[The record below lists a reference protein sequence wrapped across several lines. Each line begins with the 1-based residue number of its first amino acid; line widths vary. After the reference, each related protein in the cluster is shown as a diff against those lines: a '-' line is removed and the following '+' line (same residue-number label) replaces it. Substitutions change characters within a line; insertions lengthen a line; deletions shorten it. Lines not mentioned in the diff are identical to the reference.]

1 MPKNKNAFSR
11 HRIIDQCIN
20 DKRRKYP
27 TLENLAERC
36 SELLDV
42 NVSPSTIEKDIAA
55 MKKNSPVGY
64 NAPIIY
70 SKQHRGYVYSE
81 IGFSIAE
88 LNLQDEEWNAL
99 KFAAQLLYQYKSVP
113 IFSDFKN
120 AIERIN
126 TRFSLGL
133 EIEDPILNQHVQFE
147 KANAYNGMEWIDL
160 LYDVIKKKHAINFTY
175 NNIYKKKTSTYS
187 LVPYLLKEHRNRWY
201 VIGWNEERSDYL
213 TFSIDRI
220 TALEII
226 SIPQKKRNDFHADT
240 FFQHATGIMEG
251 TGKPQNIE
259 LLISD
264 PICKLVLLEPIH
276 HSQKIIKETQDT
288 IHISI
293 NVLVNEELCLRLL
306 GLGPWCSIVKPSSL
320 KKTIH
325 EMLLKMVNNNAT
337 GSKD

>member
-20 DKRRKYP
+20 DKRHKYP
-27 TLENLAERC
+27 TLEYLAERC

-42 NVSPSTIEKDIAA
+42 DVSVSTIEKDIAA
-55 MKKNSPVGY
+55 MKKNNPVGY

-70 SKQHRGYVYSE
+70 SKQNKGYAYSE

-99 KFAAQLLYQYKSVP
+99 KFAAQLLNQYKNVP
-113 IFSDFKN
+113 IFSEFKN

-133 EIEDPILNQHVQFE
+133 DIEDPILNQYVHFE
-147 KANAYNGMEWIDL
+147 KANASNGMEWINL

-201 VIGWNEERSDYL
+201 VIGWSEERSDYR
-213 TFSIDRI
+213 TFAIDRI

-226 SIPQKKRNDFHADT
+226 SIPQKKRTDFNADS

-251 TGKPQNIE
+251 TGKPQTVE
-259 LLISD
+259 LTISD

-276 HSQKIIKETQDT
+276 HTQKIIKETED
-288 IHISI
+288 IIKISI
-293 NVLVNEELCLRLL
+293 NVLINEELCLRLL
-306 GLGPWCSIVKPSSL
+306 SLGPWCSVVKPSSL

-325 EMLLKMVNNNAT
+325 DMLITMVNNNAT
-337 GSKD
+337 GNKN